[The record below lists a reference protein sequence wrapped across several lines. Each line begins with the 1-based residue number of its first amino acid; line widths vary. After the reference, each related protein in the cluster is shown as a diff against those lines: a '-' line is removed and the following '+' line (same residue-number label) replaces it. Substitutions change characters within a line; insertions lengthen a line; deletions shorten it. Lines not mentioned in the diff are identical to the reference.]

1 MSLRAE
7 FEDWASSNWINADKE
22 LRYKRDALPKS
33 DPHYNDYVN
42 IKLQAAW
49 EGWQASRQAL
59 KLALPSRSDL
69 KYMEYYAD
77 VEGGCFNRQAYIDD
91 LVIALQAAG
100 LRFIP

>member
-1 MSLRAE
+1 MSMRDD
-7 FEDWASSNWINADKE
+7 FEAWASSNWINADKE

-59 KLALPSRSDL
+59 TVALPSRSDL
-69 KYMEYYAD
+69 KYMEFFPD
-77 VEGGCFNRQAYIDD
+77 IEGGAVNERAYLNDFRAAIE
-91 LVIALQAAG
+91 AAG
-100 LRFIP
+100 VRVKP